1 MVLSVILITRTKNVT
16 ELCVNYGWEHDDL
29 RMQGRKEARE
39 SWDRAIVT
47 IGPIKVPL
55 VLLFLSSDMFTEELL
70 HCAKDPR
77 RVPLK
82 RTHRDGSKINVL
94 FKGH

>member
-1 MVLSVILITRTKNVT
+1 ML
-16 ELCVNYGWEHDDL
+16 
-29 RMQGRKEARE
+29 GRKEARE
-39 SWDRAIVT
+39 SWGKATIT

-70 HCAKDPR
+70 PCAKDPG

-82 RTHRDGSKINVL
+82 RTHREMVL
-94 FKGH
+94 K